1 MTGEWKKT
9 NEDSQEK
16 KKNFSAEM
24 IYEIFKRISD
34 EEIEMLGMSCK
45 YARPEWMIIT
55 VLPVPPLCVRPSVL
69 MGGGG
74 RAQDDVTFKI
84 SDIIKINQ
92 QLRKNEQSGA
102 ANHVIEEDVKMLQF
116 HVVTVMD
123 NTLPGIPRAMQ
134 KGGRP
139 LKSIS
144 ERLKAKEGRV
154 RGNLMGKRV
163 DFSARTVIT
172 GDPNLNIN
180 QVGVPRSIASN
191 LTYPEIVTPF
201 NIDYLQQLVR
211 RGANQ

>member
-1 MTGEWKKT
+1 MIFSGCGRYQPKYRRTALQLTGEWKKT

-24 IYEIFKRISD
+24 ILEIFKRISD

-45 YARPEWMIIT
+45 YARPEWMILT
-55 VLPVPPLCVRPSVL
+55 VLPVPPLCVRPSVV
-69 MGGGG
+69 MGGSGL
-74 RAQDDVTFKI
+74 RCQDDVTHKI
-84 SDIIKINQ
+84 CDIIKQNTE
-92 QLRKNEQSGA
+92 LRKNEQSGA
-102 ANHVIEEDVKMLQF
+102 ANHVIEENVKMLQF

-134 KGGRP
+134 KSGRP

-163 DFSARTVIT
+163 DFSGKTIPRKTI
-172 GDPNLNIN
+172 NIHCFF
-180 QVGVPRSIASN
+180 SS
-191 LTYPEIVTPF
+191 YCH
-201 NIDYLQQLVR
+201 YW
-211 RGANQ
+211 